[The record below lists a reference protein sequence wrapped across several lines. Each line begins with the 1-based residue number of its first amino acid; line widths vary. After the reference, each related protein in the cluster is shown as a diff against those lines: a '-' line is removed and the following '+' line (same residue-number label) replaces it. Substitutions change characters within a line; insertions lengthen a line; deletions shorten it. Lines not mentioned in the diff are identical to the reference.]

1 MKSAPRDAAGLPAV
15 TVRRYGRTIILEPQT
30 PSGGGGGSVSVQ
42 PSFWSDIVAAVDAL
56 WRRTTV
62 GTRGEA
68 ALAMV
73 RAGIALE
80 AAIEPAFGSSRLMQ
94 RQLDLARGLAA
105 NPTGIV
111 LRGFFDRLSGRTAA
125 AFMGVLA
132 EVATRGV
139 ACYIVAGNA
148 REAERTAHAV
158 RLVFG
163 AGQPAFGTAHGL
175 RLGFT

>member
-1 MKSAPRDAAGLPAV
+1 MTSGERPADSLLAV
-15 TVRRYGRTIILEPQT
+15 TVRRYGETIILEPQEPRT
-30 PSGGGGGSVSVQ
+30 RGGSVSVE
-42 PSFWSDIVAAVDAL
+42 PSFWSDLIAAVDAL

-62 GTRGEA
+62 KTRGEA

-80 AAIEPAFGSSRLMQ
+80 AAIEPALGTSRLMQ
-94 RQLDLARGLAA
+94 RQLDLARGLADDPA
-105 NPTGIV
+105 GIV
-111 LRGFFDRLSGRTAA
+111 LRGFFSRLSTVAA
-125 AFMGVLA
+125 AKLMGVLR

-139 ACYIVAGNA
+139 ACYIVADNA
-148 REAERTAHAV
+148 REAELAARAV

-163 AGQPAFGTAHGL
+163 PIPPLGRGARSL